1 MGNRL
6 KKNVPVLRFPEFKD
20 TWEDKILGEV
30 SNVQTGPF
38 GSQLKNEQYITGGT
52 PVVTVEHIKDFWINS
67 FDYPSVTDED
77 RKRLKKYSLKSGDLV
92 FSRVGSVDL
101 SACVEDYQEGWL
113 FSSRMLRVRPNELL
127 KPKFLAYFLQQTKVR
142 RYIVRISVGSTMPSL
157 NTEILQSLPIK
168 YCSIAEQ
175 EKIAGFLGAVD
186 TRISQLRRKHELLQT
201 YKRGVMQKIFSQQI
215 RFKCDDGQPFHN
227 WEKKTL
233 GDIAINGFSN
243 GVFNDPSKVGW
254 GYRLINVKDIYTS
267 RSINVDSLTRL
278 NLEEEEFRKNQA
290 EYGDIFFT
298 RSSLVKEGIAH
309 SNILLSQDQ
318 DITYDGHL
326 IRFRFNH
333 EFYLPQFLGL
343 ALKSAKVRQQ
353 LVARGKTGTM
363 TTIGQEDIASVQA
376 LIPCR
381 QEQEK
386 IADFLTVIDQKIEA
400 VAKQIELTEQF
411 KKGLLQKMFV

>member
-1 MGNRL
+1 MGNPEYFKYFFQTNHAKSEVKSFIRKATVANL
-6 KKNVPVLRFPEFKD
+6 PCSDILR
-20 TWEDKILGEV
+20 
-30 SNVQTGPF
+30 
-38 GSQLKNEQYITGGT
+38 
-52 PVVTVEHIKDFWINS
+52 IKL
-67 FDYPSVTDED
+67 Y
-77 RKRLKKYSLKSGDLV
+77 
-92 FSRVGSVDL
+92 
-101 SACVEDYQEGWL
+101 
-113 FSSRMLRVRPNELL
+113 
-127 KPKFLAYFLQQTKVR
+127 
-142 RYIVRISVGSTMPSL
+142 
-157 NTEILQSLPIK
+157 LPTIQ
-168 YCSIAEQ
+168 EQ
-175 EKIAGFLGAVD
+175 EKIASFLGAVD

-201 YKRGVMQKIFSQQI
+201 YKRGVMQKLFSQQI
-215 RFKCDDGQPFHN
+215 RFKCDDGKPFPD
-227 WEKKTL
+227 WEKKKL
-233 GDIAINGFSN
+233 GDMAINGFSN

-278 NLEEEEFRKNQA
+278 NLEEEEFIKNQA
-290 EYGDIFFT
+290 QYGDIFFT

-309 SNILLSQDQ
+309 SNILLTQDQ

-333 EFYLPQFLGL
+333 ESYLPQFVGL

-376 LIPCR
+376 FIPCR

-386 IADFLTVIDQKIEA
+386 IAVFLTAIDNKIEA

>member
-1 MGNRL
+1 MGNWL
-6 KKNVPVLRFPEFKD
+6 KKNVPVLRFPEFKKSWQPKTLEELADWSSGGTPSKDNPDYWGGDISWISASSMYFNILSDSEQKITELGLKNGSRLATKDSILILVRGSILYNRIPMGITGRDLAFNQDVKALEIHDKRELFFLFYWLKANENLLKSLVSGTGIGAGKLD
-20 TWEDKILGEV
+20 T
-30 SNVQTGPF
+30 
-38 GSQLKNEQYITGGT
+38 SQLKALI
-52 PVVTVEHIKDFWINS
+52 
-67 FDYPSVTDED
+67 
-77 RKRLKKYSLKSGDLV
+77 V
-92 FSRVGSVDL
+92 F
-101 SACVEDYQEGWL
+101 
-113 FSSRMLRVRPNELL
+113 
-127 KPKFLAYFLQQTKVR
+127 KPL
-142 RYIVRISVGSTMPSL
+142 
-157 NTEILQSLPIK
+157 
-168 YCSIAEQ
+168 IAEQ
-175 EKIAGFLGAVD
+175 EKIASFLGAVD
-186 TRISQLRRKHELLQT
+186 TRLTQLRRKHELLQT

-215 RFKCDDGQPFHN
+215 RFRCDDGQPFHN
-227 WEKKTL
+227 WEKKKL
-233 GDIAINGFSN
+233 GDMAINGFSN

-267 RSINVDSLTRL
+267 RSINVDSLTML

-376 LIPCR
+376 LIPCK

-386 IADFLTVIDQKIEA
+386 IAGFLTAIDQKIEA
-400 VAKQIELTEQF
+400 IAKQIELTEQF

>member
-1 MGNRL
+1 M
-6 KKNVPVLRFPEFKD
+6 PELRFFKFED

-77 RKRLKKYSLKSGDLV
+77 RERLKKYSLKSGDLV

-113 FSSRMLRVRPNELL
+113 FSSRMLRVRPNKQL
-127 KPKFLAYFLQQTKVR
+127 KPRFLAYFLQQIKVR

-175 EKIAGFLGAVD
+175 QKIASFLGAID
-186 TRISQLRRKHELLQT
+186 TRLTQLRRKHKLVQT
-201 YKRGVMQKIFSQQI
+201 YKRGVMQKLFSQQI
-215 RFKCDDGQPFHN
+215 RFKCDDGQPFPD
-227 WEKKTL
+227 WEEKRLESVCTMTSSKRIYLEEYVKDGIPFYRGKEVTELKQGKKPNDILYISRNKYEEIREKYGIPITGDILITAVGTL
-233 GDIAINGFSN
+233 GNVWRINRNYDFYFKDGN
-243 GVFNDPSKVGW
+243 
-254 GYRLINVKDIYTS
+254 LIWLKNISTN
-267 RSINVDSLTRL
+267 SIFL
-278 NLEEEEFRKNQA
+278 A
-290 EYGDIFFT
+290 
-298 RSSLVKEGIAH
+298 
-309 SNILLSQDQ
+309 ILLQEN
-318 DITYDGHL
+318 TEEL
-326 IRFRFNH
+326 IKTSIGST
-333 EFYLPQFLGL
+333 QK
-343 ALKSAKVRQQ
+343 AL
-353 LVARGKTGTM
+353 
-363 TTIGQEDIASVQA
+363 TIVELKKIS
-376 LIPCR
+376 LNFPCL

-386 IADFLTVIDQKIEA
+386 IADFLTAIDQKIEA
-400 VAKQIELTEQF
+400 VAKQIDLTEQF